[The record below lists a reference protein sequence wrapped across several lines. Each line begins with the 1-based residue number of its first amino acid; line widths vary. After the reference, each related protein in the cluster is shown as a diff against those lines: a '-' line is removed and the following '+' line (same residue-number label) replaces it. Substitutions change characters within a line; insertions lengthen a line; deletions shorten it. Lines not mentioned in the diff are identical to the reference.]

1 MIHDRIYNSI
11 LLSNYVRMFRSKYP
25 HVDIDDMLDYA
36 GIDPREVDDPFCW
49 FTPAQHNRFHERLSK
64 YFNDP
69 LAICREAGRFAYSD
83 LALNAFKKFSL
94 RIFGIG
100 VIYKNIGKYT
110 PAVTK
115 STIFRSRKISSN
127 KYEVTVT
134 RKDGVVE
141 SEYIEQSRRGF
152 LEGAPLLFSDKTA
165 KIQAF
170 ENGPEIKYI
179 VSWDLPASDLLFY
192 FKYCLLS
199 IGMIAGAVAYY
210 HHQYRPALSVVAA
223 AVALFMLTSYF
234 QLRFKYKEVST
245 LYNIRERSTEN
256 LINSIIEDFDSLKY
270 INEIGEII
278 LRHNNLDTILPQTA
292 DLLSK
297 LYYPRI
303 AIFIS
308 DSAQKIRLRF
318 SSGFKSR
325 LDHLRSTVHKTNQ
338 IDPLCKPKLVTRLES
353 KSFPLEL
360 QSLLTS
366 EFPVIYVPIVYDQS
380 IIGFMLISP
389 LHRTLPIDSRKIK
402 FFQSIASQIAL
413 AVQKTS
419 SFDHLLESDKL
430 KSAFITTASHELKT
444 PIQALL
450 LALDDLEY
458 SNDII
463 ESLPLLRTGV
473 ERLAAVVDNI
483 LDLNLIESDNRSLEK
498 QTTQIRRV
506 IASLKEE
513 MLNYASIY
521 SHRVSF
527 EVKNDFQFSCDLN
540 YFQTCLLNLFINSCK
555 YTPKHGQIVI
565 RAQSDVGEN
574 SVDVIDNGAGI
585 PKWAQEKVFF
595 KFFQADNID
604 SGKIGGCGLGLSIA
618 KEIIQLHGGDITLAS
633 PLESNEYADM
643 DLNTRDR
650 LGSKFTI
657 HLPR

>member
-1 MIHDRIYNSI
+1 MINERIYNSI
-11 LLSNYVRMFRSKYP
+11 LLSNYLRMFRSKYP

-69 LAICREAGRFAYSD
+69 LAICRQAGRFAYSD
-83 LALNAFKKFSL
+83 LALNLFKKFSL

-100 VIYKNIGKYT
+100 VVYKYIGKYT
-110 PAVTK
+110 PALTK
-115 STIFRSRKISSN
+115 SSTYRSRKISSN

-141 SEYIEQSRRGF
+141 SEYIEQNRRGF
-152 LEGAPLLFSDKTA
+152 LEGAPLLFCDKTA
-165 KIQAF
+165 KIEAF

-179 VSWDLPASDLLFY
+179 LSWDLPTSDLLFY
-192 FKYCLLS
+192 LKYILLS
-199 IGMIAGAVAYY
+199 VGMSAGAVAYY
-210 HHQYRPALSVVAA
+210 HHYYRLTLSVVGATA
-223 AVALFMLTSYF
+223 ILFLLVSYF
-234 QLRFKYKEVST
+234 QLRFKYKEIST
-245 LYNIRERSTEN
+245 LYNIRERSAES

-278 LRHNNLDTILPQTA
+278 IRHNNLGTILSQTA

-297 LYYPRI
+297 LHYPRV
-303 AIFIS
+303 AFFIS
-308 DSAQKIRLRF
+308 DSAQQIRLRF
-318 SSGFKSR
+318 SNGFQSN
-325 LDHLRSTVHKTNQ
+325 LDHIRSTVHKLNQ
-338 IDPLCKPKLVTRLES
+338 INPLCKPKVLSRLEA
-353 KSFPLEL
+353 KSHPLGL
-360 QSLLTS
+360 HHLLTS
-366 EFPVIYVPIVYDQS
+366 EFPIIYVPVVYDQS

-389 LHRTLPIDSRKIK
+389 HRRAQPIDSRKVK

-413 AVQKTS
+413 AIQKIS

-450 LALDDLEY
+450 LGLDDLEY
-458 SNDII
+458 SNDIS

-483 LDLNLIESDNRSLEK
+483 LDLNMIESDNRGLEK
-498 QTTQIRRV
+498 QTTRIRRV

-521 SHRVSF
+521 SHSVAF
-527 EVKNDFQFSCDLN
+527 EVKNDFQFICDRN

-555 YTPKHGQIVI
+555 YTPKNGQIVI
-565 RAQSDVGEN
+565 RAQSDIGEN

-618 KEIIQLHGGDITLAS
+618 KEIIQLHGGDITLVS
-633 PLESNEYADM
+633 PLESKEYVDLI
-643 DLNTRDR
+643 LNTSDR

>member
-1 MIHDRIYNSI
+1 MINERIYNSI
-11 LLSNYVRMFRSKYP
+11 ILSNYLRMFRSKYP

-69 LAICREAGRFAYSD
+69 LSICRQAGRFAYSD
-83 LALNAFKKFSL
+83 LALNLFKKFSL

-100 VIYKNIGKYT
+100 VVYKYIGKYT
-110 PAVTK
+110 PSLTK
-115 STIFRSRKISSN
+115 SSIYRSRKISSN

-141 SEYIEQSRRGF
+141 SEYIEQNRRGF
-152 LEGAPLLFSDKTA
+152 LEGAPLLFCDKTA
-165 KIQAF
+165 KIEAF

-179 VSWDLPASDLLFY
+179 LSWDLPTSDLLFY
-192 FKYCLLS
+192 IKYILLG
-199 IGMIAGAVAYY
+199 IGIVAGAIAYY

-223 AVALFMLTSYF
+223 AVVAFMLASYF
-234 QLRFKYKEVST
+234 QLRFKYREIST
-245 LYNIRERSTEN
+245 LYNIRERSAES

-278 LRHNNLDTILPQTA
+278 IRHNKLDTILSKTA

-297 LYYPRI
+297 LHYPRV
-303 AIFIS
+303 AFFIS
-308 DSAQKIRLRF
+308 DSAHKIRLRF
-318 SSGFKSR
+318 NNGFQSG
-325 LDHLRSTVHKTNQ
+325 LDHIRSSVHKSNQ
-338 IDPLCKPKLVTRLES
+338 INPMCKPKVVTQMES
-353 KSFPLEL
+353 KSLPLGL
-360 QSLLTS
+360 HRLLTS

-389 LHRTLPIDSRKIK
+389 LRRTLPIDSRKIK

-413 AVQKTS
+413 AIQKAS

-450 LALDDLEY
+450 LGLDDLEY
-458 SNDII
+458 SNDIT

-483 LDLNLIESDNRSLEK
+483 LDLNLIESDNRRLEK
-498 QTTQIRRV
+498 QTTRIRRV

-521 SHRVSF
+521 SHNVSF
-527 EVKNDFQFSCDLN
+527 EVINDFQFSCDMN

-618 KEIIQLHGGDITLAS
+618 KEIIQLHGGEITLAS
-633 PLESNEYADM
+633 PLESNEYIDM
-643 DLNTRDR
+643 KLNTHDR